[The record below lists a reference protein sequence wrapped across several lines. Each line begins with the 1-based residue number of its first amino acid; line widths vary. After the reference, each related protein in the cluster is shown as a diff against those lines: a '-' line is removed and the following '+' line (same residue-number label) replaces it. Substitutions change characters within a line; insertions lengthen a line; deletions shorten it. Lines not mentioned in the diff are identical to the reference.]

1 MSPGCDRKTR
11 SGVTLVIGLTKV
23 ILSCIKITQRAH
35 FVFKLTEIRNQDFKQ
50 KHIILKKKLP
60 SQPPTPKQRIKK
72 QNKNKKTHTAQKIKI
87 KKKVSTKTQQKMST
101 MLTSQINMKRLPS
114 NQQIKRNNFKAENII
129 L

>member
-1 MSPGCDRKTR
+1 MTYCRASLLGSHRRGIDTCHEDVTVKTR

-35 FVFKLTEIRNQDFKQ
+35 FVFKLTETRNQDFKQ

-87 KKKVSTKTQQKMST
+87 
-101 MLTSQINMKRLPS
+101 
-114 NQQIKRNNFKAENII
+114 
-129 L
+129 

>member
-50 KHIILKKKLP
+50 KHIILKKKLISSP
-60 SQPPTPKQRIKK
+60 HNPQPPTPKQRIKK
-72 QNKNKKTHTAQKIKI
+72 QNKNKKTHTKQKIKI
-87 KKKVSTKTQQKMST
+87 KK
-101 MLTSQINMKRLPS
+101 
-114 NQQIKRNNFKAENII
+114 
-129 L
+129 